1 MLTVAVALSFLVVD
15 RRLYLCGCASRRVV
29 SGRGMGSVGWGRR
42 GNVMSST
49 SNEILV
55 GGLLRRLSGRGS
67 GAASSSSCD
76 IMWGVVSLVRGVCCA
91 ICRLG
96 RGKSGVWIGGTSV
109 DCTLGSLASGM
120 DCAVDSATTLGSLAS
135 LRLDTKV

>member
-1 MLTVAVALSFLVVD
+1 MLTIAVALSFLVVD

-29 SGRGMGSVGWGRR
+29 SGRGMGYVGWGRR

-55 GGLLRRLSGRGS
+55 GGLLRRLSGRGF

-76 IMWGVVSLVRGVCCA
+76 IMWGVVSPARGVCGV
-91 ICRLG
+91 IRRLG
-96 RGKSGVWIGGTSV
+96 RGKSGVWIGGSSV
-109 DCTLGSLASGM
+109 DRTLGSLELDI
-120 DCAVDSATTLGSLAS
+120 DCAADSVITLVSPAS
-135 LRLDTKV
+135 LQLDEKV